1 MSDTDK
7 KTTIGR
13 EGVANNGMSAK
24 VRKCAL
30 LFAFSLKYFFEIVRF
45 TKINLNSF
53 LLPNEN
59 YQHLARGSFVEYL

>member
-1 MSDTDK
+1 MSDTDI

-13 EGVANNGMSAK
+13 EGVANDGMSAK

-30 LFAFSLKYFFEIVRF
+30 WFAFSWNYFFEIVRV

-59 YQHLARGSFVEYL
+59 

>member
-7 KTTIGR
+7 KTAIGR
-13 EGVANNGMSAK
+13 EGVANMVMSAK

-30 LFAFSLKYFFEIVRF
+30 LFAFSFKYFFEIVRF

-53 LLPNEN
+53 LLPN
-59 YQHLARGSFVEYL
+59 